1 MQLEKK
7 RKKRKKNVTM
17 AHKNGSLICTVMLKW
32 PLIVPIT
39 LCRWTVSPTTRANS
53 TRATRQLRDSFTRQ
67 SQEHLGLFR
76 FHNVAW
82 KSVTRVH
89 CFEKLYVLSLGF
101 YTSIVASS
109 ICPSATSTE
118 TPSHG
123 DNYIACQ
130 VLCKGPLGMQSTF
143 FSLYNTGTEQSRLIK
158 SGQTE
163 GNRWHLV

>member
-1 MQLEKK
+1 MQLEK
-7 RKKRKKNVTM
+7 KKRKKNVTM
-17 AHKNGSLICTVMLKW
+17 AHKNGSLICTVMLIW
-32 PLIVPIT
+32 PLIITIT

-67 SQEHLGLFR
+67 NQEHLGLSR

-109 ICPSATSTE
+109 ICPPATPTE

-130 VLCKGPLGMQSTF
+130 VLCVKALGDATHIF
-143 FSLYNTGTEQSRLIK
+143 FAIQHRNWTESFK

-163 GNRWHLV
+163 GNRWH